1 MLTDVR
7 QTALQYFLVSVH
19 YSWQFRLFFTVIFLP
34 ENNVCFMY

>member
-7 QTALQYFLVSVH
+7 QTALQYFLVSV
-19 YSWQFRLFFTVIFLP
+19 QFRLFFTVIFLP